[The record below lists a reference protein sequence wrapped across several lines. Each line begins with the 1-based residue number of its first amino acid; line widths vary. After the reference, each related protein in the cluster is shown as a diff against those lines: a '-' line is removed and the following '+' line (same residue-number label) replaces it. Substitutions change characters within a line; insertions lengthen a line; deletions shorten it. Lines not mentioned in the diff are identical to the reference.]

1 MQAENILEGAE
12 DFEFGHGPTGAL
24 LIHGFTGS
32 PRSMVDLG
40 RYLGERDISVKG
52 IRLPGHGT
60 TWQDL
65 NTRTASDWTGAVEEA
80 VDKFEADH
88 DDVFLVSLS
97 FGSALSL
104 DFAARHPG
112 RVKGL
117 VLLAPF
123 VKTKDPLRFV
133 APAASKLIKSVPGV
147 GNDICLEGQDELC
160 YDRVPAAAS
169 VHMLRFVRKVRNN
182 LDKVTAPSLIIHG
195 RQDHTSPASN
205 SQLIYDGI
213 SSKDKELVWLERSYH
228 VITMDHERDDVF
240 RRTHEFI
247 QKRSGSGI

>member
-1 MQAENILEGAE
+1 MQAEDILVGAE
-12 DFEFGHGPTGAL
+12 EFAFGHGPTGAL

-32 PRSMVDLG
+32 PRSMIDLG
-40 RYLGERDISVKG
+40 RYLAEQGLSVRG

-65 NTRTASDWTGAVEEA
+65 NTRTAADWTGAVEEA
-80 VDKFEADH
+80 AEAFEKEH
-88 DDVFLVSLS
+88 DEVFLVSLS

-104 DFAARHPG
+104 DHAARHPG

-123 VKTKDPLRFV
+123 VKTNDPLRFV
-133 APAASKLIKSVPGV
+133 APVASKLIKSVPGV

-169 VHMLRFVRKVRNN
+169 VNMLRFVRKVRNN
-182 LDKVTAPSLIIHG
+182 LGAVTTPTLIMHG
-195 RQDHTSPASN
+195 RQDHTSPPSN
-205 SQLIYDGI
+205 AQLIHDGI
-213 SSKDKELVWLERSYH
+213 ASTDKELVWLENSYH
-228 VITMDHERDDVF
+228 VITMDNDRDEVF

-247 QKRSGSGI
+247 SKRSGSAV

>member
-1 MQAENILEGAE
+1 LQAQDILEGAE
-12 DFEFGHGPTGAL
+12 EFAFGEGPTGAL

-40 RYLGERDISVKG
+40 RHLGERGISVKG

-60 TWQDL
+60 TWEDL
-65 NTRTASDWTGAVEEA
+65 NTRTATDWTGAVEEA
-80 VDKFEADH
+80 VESFEADH
-88 DDVFLVSLS
+88 DTVFLVSLS
-97 FGSALSL
+97 FGGALSL
-104 DFAARHPG
+104 DYAARHPG
-112 RVKGL
+112 RVRGL

-123 VKTKDPLRFV
+123 VRTKDPLRFV
-133 APAASKLIKSVPGV
+133 APLASKLIKSVPGV
-147 GNDICLEGQDELC
+147 GNDISLEGQDEIC

-169 VHMLRFVRKVRNN
+169 VHMLRFVRGVRNH
-182 LDKVTAPSLIIHG
+182 LDKVTAPALIIHG

-205 SQLIYDGI
+205 AQLIFDGI
-213 SSKDKELVWLERSYH
+213 SSSDKELVWLEKSFH

-247 QKRSGSGI
+247 ETRSDRAV